1 MNNFEKK
8 IIDLYQADALGPD
21 TGQFLHNLRQRHSQK
36 RLMKYRISTGL
47 SAFIFIITIGLITS
61 NQLNESFSQD
71 ILFSFNE
78 YSEEYPITVF
88 DNEVADSLLIEEF
101 TLFILEES
109 NSWNT
114 EDLLYYDLLYEDLN
128 NIEVTL

>member
-21 TGQFLHNLRQRHSQK
+21 TGQFLHNLRQRHLQK
-36 RLMKYRISTGL
+36 RMMRYRIFTGL
-47 SAFIFIITIGLITS
+47 SAFLFIITIGLITS
-61 NQLNESFSQD
+61 YQLNESFSQD

-78 YSEEYPITVF
+78 YPVEYPITIF
-88 DNEVADSLLIEEF
+88 DDEVADSILIEEF
-101 TLFILEES
+101 TLFILEE
-109 NSWNT
+109 NNLWDT

-128 NIEVTL
+128 YIEVTL